1 MRTKHVAYNSNFF
14 CFSGSMLPMMLSFS
28 CFPSVDM
35 FFDCCDTFGFEKDDL
50 CVDNVEK
57 DDWEALDSFLC
68 VEQLFFDPP
77 KQSRV

>member
-1 MRTKHVAYNSNFF
+1 V
-14 CFSGSMLPMMLSFS
+14 
-28 CFPSVDM
+28 VDM
-35 FFDCCDTFGFEKDDL
+35 FFDCDTFVLEKDEL

-57 DDWEALDSFLC
+57 DDWEDLDSFLC